1 MEKYRTHKC
10 NELKKEHEGKE
21 VTLSGFVNGVRDHG
35 GILFIDLRDMYGM
48 TQVVIPDTEKEMQ
61 DMVSHLKKESVI
73 KVKGLVEARPDDM
86 INSNLETGEI
96 EVVASS
102 IEVIGER
109 YSQLPFEV
117 TGTDSINEDLRLK
130 YRFLDLR
137 GEKLKNNIIKRTQII
152 SFLRRE
158 MEERGFMEI
167 HTPILANSSP
177 EGARDFLVPSRYH
190 AGKFYALPQA
200 PQQFKQLL
208 MASGFDRYYQVAPC
222 FRDEDTRS
230 DRLPGEFYQLD
241 MEMAFATEEDVFE
254 VMEPIIYGLF
264 TKFSDAEVDKPPFR
278 RISYLDAMSKYG
290 SDKPDLRNP
299 LIIEDVSDIFMKTEF
314 NAFKNTTVK
323 VISVPDC
330 ASQPRNF
337 FDRMIDFATDNGAK
351 GLAWLKVE
359 NGILNGPIA
368 KFIDEPIQ
376 KELIEATSSKDS
388 AVLFFISDERKKAEK
403 LMGIVRIELGKK
415 LDLIEKNAFRF
426 CWVNDFPMYEE
437 GDKGKID
444 FGHNPF
450 SAPQGGYEALVS
462 KDPLDILAYQY
473 DLVGNGL
480 ELSSGA
486 FRNKDPKT
494 MKKAFEIAGYSEEVV
509 ESKFPALYKAF
520 HYGCPPHAGNA
531 PGIDRLV
538 MLLCEEENIRNVCP
552 FPMNGNYENT
562 LIGSPSVVDKQLL
575 DDVHISVIEEE

>member
-1 MEKYRTHKC
+1 
-10 NELKKEHEGKE
+10 
-21 VTLSGFVNGVRDHG
+21 
-35 GILFIDLRDMYGM
+35 
-48 TQVVIPDTEKEMQ
+48 
-61 DMVSHLKKESVI
+61 
-73 KVKGLVEARPDDM
+73 
-86 INSNLETGEI
+86 
-96 EVVASS
+96 
-102 IEVIGER
+102 
-109 YSQLPFEV
+109 
-117 TGTDSINEDLRLK
+117 
-130 YRFLDLR
+130 
-137 GEKLKNNIIKRTQII
+137 
-152 SFLRRE
+152 
-158 MEERGFMEI
+158 
-167 HTPILANSSP
+167 
-177 EGARDFLVPSRYH
+177 
-190 AGKFYALPQA
+190 
-200 PQQFKQLL
+200 

-254 VMEPIIYGLF
+254 VMEPVIYGLF

-299 LIIEDVSDIFMKTEF
+299 LIIEDVSDIFMKTEI
-314 NAFKNTTVK
+314 NALKNTTVK
-323 VISVPDC
+323 VISVPNC
-330 ASQPRNF
+330 TSQPRNF

-359 NGILNGPIA
+359 EGLLNGPIA

-376 KELIEATSSKDS
+376 KELIEATNSKDG
-388 AVLFFISDERKKAEK
+388 AVLFFISDERKRAEK
-403 LMGIVRIELGKK
+403 LMGIVRIELGQK

-426 CWVNDFPMYEE
+426 CWVNDFPLYEE
-437 GDKGKID
+437 GDNGKVD
-444 FGHNPF
+444 FLHNPF
-450 SAPQGGYEALVS
+450 SEPHGGYEDLFKENVF
-462 KDPLDILAYQY
+462 DILAYQY

-486 FRNKDPKT
+486 VRNKDPKT
-494 MKKAFEIAGYSEEVV
+494 MKKAFELAGYSEEVV

-538 MLLCEEENIRNVCP
+538 MLLCGEENIRNVCP

-562 LIGSPSVVDKQLL
+562 LIGSPSTVDKQLL
-575 DDVHISVIEEE
+575 DDVHISVIEED